1 MNAALRE
8 VRISSCVPDGIS
20 LAGGSKGALTVG
32 LWRCVVG
39 HQLIRRTRW
48 SVAVAI
54 VVGAGLLV
62 FAPLA
67 GMAVAQPTPTATTQD
82 PRTVELQRRKL
93 EQEVRKLEQDTHK
106 LEIENDRA
114 ESLWGLLLA
123 IAPFVTVLIA
133 VGTLGVNFYT
143 QSNNVTQERKEL
155 LEQQK
160 GNEEKAEQWRQ
171 EFLRQQEKDRAERE
185 QESLRRFDENLARIV
200 TNLGSPTLALQ
211 VNAAAALAG
220 FLKPRYVDL
229 HYDLLTVIVA
239 NLKLRP
245 DPKVADLLRHD
256 LERAIRLVFD
266 SSQHTRED
274 IGDELDLTRLDL
286 SRINLRKVD
295 FQGVRVDFA
304 FSTLK
309 RADLRECNLDRAR
322 GRECEMDGA
331 LLSGARL
338 EEARFNSA
346 RGQDVQFHRARL
358 VSATFKDAVLP
369 KAQFEQAAL
378 QGAHFERADLT
389 AARFE
394 GADLADA
401 YFTGAVFDD
410 SAKRSIA
417 LGAERWR
424 AARFDPPIREELT
437 QISESGTRR
446 VTVGAARDHPPE

>member
-1 MNAALRE
+1 LNAALRE
-8 VRISSCVPDGIS
+8 VRTSLRVPDGIPV
-20 LAGGSKGALTVG
+20 AGGSKGVFTVG
-32 LWRCVVG
+32 PWRRVVG
-39 HQLIRRTRW
+39 HQLIRRTRLL
-48 SVAVAI
+48 VAVAI
-54 VVGAGLLV
+54 VVIAGLLA

-67 GMAVAQPTPTATTQD
+67 GTAVAQSTTTATTQD

-93 EQEVRKLEQDTHK
+93 EQEVRKLQEDTHK
-106 LEIENDRA
+106 LEIENERA
-114 ESLWGLLLA
+114 ESLWGWLLA

-133 VGTLGVNFYT
+133 VGTLGFNYYT
-143 QSNNVTQERKEL
+143 QSNNVAQERKEL

-185 QESLRRFDENLARIV
+185 QESLRRFDENMAKIV
-200 TNLGSPTLALQ
+200 SNLGSPTLTLQ

-229 HYDLLTVIVA
+229 HHDLLTVIVA

-266 SSQHTRED
+266 SSLHTREE
-274 IGDELDLTRLDL
+274 IGDDLDLTRLDL

-295 FQGVRVDFA
+295 FQSVRADFA

-309 RADLRECNLDRAR
+309 RADLRECNLYRAR
-322 GRECEMDGA
+322 GGECEMDGA
-331 LLSGARL
+331 LLSRARL
-338 EEARFNSA
+338 EEARFNTA
-346 RGQDVQFHRARL
+346 RGQNVQFHETRL

-378 QGAHFERADLT
+378 QGAHFERADLKK
-389 AARFE
+389 F
-394 GADLADA
+394 
-401 YFTGAVFDD
+401 
-410 SAKRSIA
+410 
-417 LGAERWR
+417 AE
-424 AARFDPPIREELT
+424 
-437 QISESGTRR
+437 
-446 VTVGAARDHPPE
+446 